1 MSFRNSASLYMML
14 ASTLLYFFAPLAVV
28 VFLYTRWLLLWSLV
42 VAIVRCYIHDDCW
55 LCSWLVSSSVVFGR
69 GLHNVSTSLS
79 WLPYS
84 ADSYDLDLSVVFH
97 YKFQWEIWKNTAGK
111 SARFLGK
118 KFRVQS
124 HGKTKVWLGSQSV
137 FGRKKGPMPRF

>member
-84 ADSYDLDLSVVFH
+84 ADSYDLDLSVGSNKIEVQTFYYPIYAVPTACCVPWQIPVRNMKEH
-97 YKFQWEIWKNTAGK
+97 SREICYT
-111 SARFLGK
+111 SLCHISLFLGN
-118 KFRVQS
+118 
-124 HGKTKVWLGSQSV
+124 
-137 FGRKKGPMPRF
+137 